1 MLNHSISTQLNQLD
15 LFGLSPI
22 KNAALA
28 EQAPKPV
35 VKPKDPEHLFKII
48 SRMELMPDGSRKHYD
63 GTGRLCLHS
72 HAPEPKNYAY
82 RTDNAGTTRQAKA
95 RTSKQ
100 PSHGAERNRHIRQKI
115 TALTTGAMSQELSVA
130 EKYCAYC
137 SKWVSTERAG
147 LLGFVLTPCCNR
159 SWEGEV

>member
-72 HAPEPKNYAY
+72 HAPEPKKPAY
-82 RTDNAGTTRQAKA
+82 RTDNAGTTNSTKSSKSTREAK
-95 RTSKQ
+95 
-100 PSHGAERNRHIRQKI
+100 
-115 TALTTGAMSQELSVA
+115 V
-130 EKYCAYC
+130 
-137 SKWVSTERAG
+137 
-147 LLGFVLTPCCNR
+147 
-159 SWEGEV
+159 